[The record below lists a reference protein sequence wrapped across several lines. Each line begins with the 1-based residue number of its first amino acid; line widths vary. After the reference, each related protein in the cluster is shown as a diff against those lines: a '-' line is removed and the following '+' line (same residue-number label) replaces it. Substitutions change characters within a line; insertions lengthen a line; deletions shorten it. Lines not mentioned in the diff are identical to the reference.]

1 MLTGVKGNGKV
12 VWELR
17 GVFPPPRRRH
27 FPTGGG
33 CAHHIGKCSIISVN
47 HNIHIEPI

>member
-1 MLTGVKGNGKV
+1 MLTNVKGNGEE

-33 CAHHIGKCSIISVN
+33 CAHKSEVAVHTKN
-47 HNIHIEPI
+47 RNIHIKLM